1 MKISYIKFCDL
12 RSLKAL
18 SFLMISILS
27 FSSYAQKVDSKKP
40 RIVIT
45 CDPELDDNNSLI
57 RFLLYSTDFNIEGLV
72 YASSQ
77 FHWKGDGKGT
87 KWFVEGRE
95 YTRFGL
101 NMDPMESWRWSEDER
116 FIHDAVEA
124 YEKVYPNLKIHN
136 SAYPTPDYLK
146 SKIKWGNIEFDGDYS
161 KDTEGSELIKSLIL
175 DDKPGPLFLAAW
187 GGASTITRAL
197 KSIEDQYG
205 SSTQWNAIKEKIEA
219 KVILCLSGDQDNTY
233 ENYIKPHFS
242 GIDILATTF
251 GNVPLGYN
259 AQNRVS
265 ESNQVYYSPQW
276 TKENILD
283 QGPLGSLYRVWGD
296 GKQMVKGDIFDFFG
310 FSGISEEELRAKGY
324 VVWTPLKEKNAFLG
338 EGDTHTF
345 LNLIDN
351 GLRAHENQYYGGWAG
366 KKSKDANLESTL
378 SISGEQ
384 ESLVNGLSFIPA
396 VQNGIAAR
404 FKWSVTNDYN
414 LANHEP
420 IIEGPLEIIA
430 HAGESVQLHVSV
442 NDPDGDAVELKWVQ
456 FENEDYS
463 GSVTIENSTS
473 TNPKVRIPLDV
484 KAGQN
489 IHLVLEVLDNGAIP
503 LTKYHRTIL
512 KIVE

>member
-18 SFLMISILS
+18 AFLMISILS

-101 NMDPMESWRWSEDER
+101 NMGPMESWRWSNDER

-124 YEKVYPNLKIHN
+124 YEKVYPNLIVHN
-136 SAYPTPDYLK
+136 ADYPTPDYLK
-146 SKIKWGNIEFDGDYS
+146 SKIKWGNIEFDGVFK
-161 KDTEGSELIKSLIL
+161 KDTEGSNLIKALIL
-175 DDKPGPLFLAAW
+175 DDKPGPLYITAW
-187 GGASTITRAL
+187 GGASTISRAL
-197 KSIEDQYG
+197 KVIEDEFE
-205 SSTQWNAIKEKIEA
+205 STKEWPRLKEKIES
-219 KVILCLSGDQDNTY
+219 KVVLCLSGDQDNTF
-233 ENYIKPHFS
+233 ENFIKPHFP
-242 GIDILATTF
+242 GIEVLKTTF
-251 GNVPLGYN
+251 STTPLGYN
-259 AQNRVS
+259 AQNGVS
-265 ESNQVYYSPQW
+265 DENQIYYSPKW
-276 TKENILD
+276 TYDNILYK
-283 QGPLGSLYRVWGD
+283 GPLGSLYRVWGD
-296 GKQMVKGDIFDFFG
+296 GKQMVKDDIFDFFG
-310 FSGISEEELRAKGY
+310 FSGLTEEELRVKGY
-324 VVWTPLKEKNAFLG
+324 VVWTPLKDKNSFLG
-338 EGDTHTF
+338 EGDTHTY

-351 GLRAHENQYYGGWAG
+351 GLRADQDQTFNGW
-366 KKSKDANLESTL
+366 SRQQIDESIDFETL
-378 SISGEQ
+378 SVDRIQ
-384 ESLVNGLSFIPA
+384 EVSKELDYIPA

-404 FKWSVTNDYN
+404 FKWSVTNDYSK
-414 LANHEP
+414 ANHEP

-489 IHLVLEVLDNGAIP
+489 IHLVLEVLDNGAIA